1 MIIKNILSKYT
12 FSFRWGPGGPKAF
25 ENNLDLLLRQ
35 LSLSSPAAKVVD
47 VIEKDASTYILSAG
61 NLSDYASVRPCGEF
75 EGHVGG
81 RVGGSHAHHLLPH
94 PPRQS
99 PRSW

>member
-1 MIIKNILSKYT
+1 MNILSKYT

-35 LSLSSPAAKVVD
+35 LSLSSPAAKVVN
-47 VIEKDASTYILSAG
+47 VIEKDVSTYILSPG
-61 NLSDYASVRPCGEF
+61 NLSDYASVCPCGEF

-94 PPRQS
+94 HPRQS
-99 PRSW
+99 PRSC